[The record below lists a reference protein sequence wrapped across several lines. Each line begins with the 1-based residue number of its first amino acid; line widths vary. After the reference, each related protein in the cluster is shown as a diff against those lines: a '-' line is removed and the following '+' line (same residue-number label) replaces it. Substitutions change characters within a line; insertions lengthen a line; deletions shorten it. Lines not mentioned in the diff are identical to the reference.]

1 MRTLLPQRPQENP
14 MNVDEKTFHVSRTK
28 NLTTIILCSFLFVLI
43 VALCNIVGKTLFGAI
58 MASGLRARATIEL
71 TGAMLS
77 EIIVLALL
85 VSYLKR
91 RGTGLRQL
99 GLWVPAPA
107 RGWIAATIVA
117 GLFIWFNLALPLRNQ
132 QNLTE
137 VSLFHIYNS
146 LTAGVIAGFVE
157 EIIFRGFFMTELA
170 EAGFGKTMQVT
181 ISAIL
186 YGLVHSAWGFT
197 SGMFTIQMVGGA
209 VIGTGIFGAF
219 CSIVYLISQRSLM
232 PVIVGHSVIDFVIE
246 PWLFMVAITMTQ
258 TQ

>member
-1 MRTLLPQRPQENP
+1 M
-14 MNVDEKTFHVSRTK
+14 
-28 NLTTIILCSFLFVLI
+28 TIILCSFLFVLI
-43 VALCNIVGKTLFGAI
+43 VVLFNIIAKTLFGTI

-71 TGAMLS
+71 TGAMLG
-77 EIIVLALL
+77 EIVVLVLL
-85 VSYLKR
+85 VLYLKL
-91 RGTGLRQL
+91 RGIGLRQL

-107 RGWIAATIVA
+107 RGWLAATIIA

-157 EIIFRGFFMTELA
+157 EIIFRGFFMTDLA
-170 EAGFGKTMQVT
+170 KAGFGKTVQVT

-197 SGMFTIQMVGGA
+197 SGTFTMHMLGGA
-209 VIGTGIFGAF
+209 VIGTGIFGVF
-219 CSIVYLISQRSLM
+219 CSIVYLTSQRSLM

-258 TQ
+258 AH